1 MAICTYNARTLAS
14 EAAIEDLMMQAKK
27 IKYDVIGLTE
37 TRRRHP
43 LNAVYETGEELFL
56 GTCDSRG
63 VGGVGV
69 LVNTSMAKNIDSF
82 EQLTTRIGRL
92 RMRRC
97 GPIPAL
103 TIFVVYAPTSSYE
116 EEEVEAFYMDLE
128 KFYQED
134 HAFYKVI
141 VGDFNAK
148 VGPRRTPEE
157 LHIGTHGLQ
166 WNDQGERLSEFI
178 MTTKTIHGNS
188 QFQKP
193 SSLRWTWESPGGGY
207 RNEIDHIIVN
217 KRFCLTDVGV
227 VPKFYTGS
235 DHRLLRGRFSFTR
248 RAEKAA
254 KFRERNPRT
263 TINWDLFATLAG
275 FWEDSAMDNI
285 DEEYDRLVEHLH
297 DCAKKAESFK
307 TTKRRLSL
315 ETLELIRQRGA
326 ARAAGNQELTSELAR
341 LCREA
346 IKEDLKERRAE
357 VLAEAAE
364 AGKSIRYAR
373 RDFASRKTRMTAL
386 RNPKGTAIASRRG
399 MEKIIYDFYSDLFDS
414 HVHLPPHHLR
424 EDGQVIP
431 EVLPSEIRHAIMSV
445 RNRTAPGPDRIRPEH
460 LKSLPPVLINTLA
473 RLFTRYLSECKVPK
487 QWKTSKTVLLYKKGD
502 PHDIGNYRPICLL
515 SVIYKLFTRVILNRI
530 EKVLDEGQPCE
541 QAGFRKGFSTIDH
554 IHTVSKL
561 IEVSREYKMPLCLT
575 FIDLKKAFD
584 SVETEAVVEALD
596 NQGVPTQ
603 YIKVLR
609 ELYSNFTTGISPFYK
624 NIVIDVKRG
633 VRQGDTISPK
643 IFTATLENAMRK
655 LEWDDM
661 GVKVDGRQ
669 LHHLRFADDIVLVT
683 PSISQAERML
693 TEFDETCG
701 CIGLQ
706 LNLQK
711 TMFMRNGWVSDAP
724 FTLNGTNISECTS
737 YVYLGRELNM
747 MNDLTPELG
756 RRRRAAWGAY
766 KSIEDV
772 VKKTR
777 NSRLRAHLFNTT
789 VLPALTYA
797 SETWAFRKQ
806 EENAVSVIERAIER
820 VMLGVSRFTQVRDGI
835 RSSPLRQRSKIRDA
849 AAFAK
854 ESKIRWAGHVMRFND
869 NRWTRAVSDWVPR
882 DIKRTTG
889 RPPTRW
895 SDFFTKSLKEK
906 YDALRVPRERRNHW
920 ATLARDRDKW
930 KNYWRPLDQFED
942 QRESRPPIDDRV
954 AGGPRFVGRVG
965 PCGPPYKVFEK
976 YLPKYGKISKQH
988 NFLTKF
994 YYSTGQPSANVSQN
1008 HGFLWRRTPATW
1020 RRRKPQGHF
1029 RGGHDHRSASL
1040 AGDAEAIG
1048 RGGSRSGLGPGCRVG
1063 AEELHIRA
1071 REFSGKSSSRCEG
1084 VRYRAA
1090 GERCWVLLAD
1100 LVGQSLQLSAID
1112 LGSNCRVVRQQFE
1125 TVDFM
1130 NSPPDAQHDL
1140 LLMDFTFHERIWHFI
1155 TSAPRTFVGV
1165 VDVEDPFFISSDNDD
1180 QPVESAA
1187 SVEQLSA
1194 DVQASL
1200 AVSVAQCMWEP
1211 LTELFHL
1218 SERSQSIAHGG
1229 QPTAKT
1235 GSKIPH
1241 TFM

>member
-1 MAICTYNARTLAS
+1 MRALQEYETGKIWSNVGVQMPKNTAKGLCCQIYSRLKREEAKGDGLPASAVPGLTRKIIVSRTSVRPKACNQLTGRCKGGGLESPPTNKLHMSTLGERKFSQKPMGLEACNLPVGFKFHAKNSNRKESPDSGRKPGTVAPGRTGLQESCRLPKRKRTRMTICTYNARTLAS
-14 EAAIEDLMMQAKK
+14 EAAIEDLMVQAKK

-37 TRRRHP
+37 TRRRHS
-43 LNAVYETGEELFL
+43 LNAVFETGEELFL

-69 LVNTSMAKNIDSF
+69 LVNTSMAQNIDSF

-97 GPIPAL
+97 GPTPAL
-103 TIFVVYAPTSSYE
+103 TIFVAYAPTSSYE

-128 KFYQED
+128 KFYRED

-141 VGDFNAK
+141 IGDFNAK

-217 KRFCLTDVGV
+217 KRFCLTDVAV

-248 RAEKAA
+248 RSEKAA
-254 KFRERNPRT
+254 KFSKRNPRT

-285 DEEYDRLVEHLH
+285 DEEYDRLVKHLH
-297 DCAKKAESFK
+297 DCAKKAESIK

-346 IKEDLKERRAE
+346 IKKDLKERRAE

-386 RNPKGTAIASRRG
+386 RNPKGTTIASRRG

-414 HVHLPPHHLR
+414 RAHLPPHHLR
-424 EDGQVIP
+424 EDGHVIP
-431 EVLPSEIRHAIMSV
+431 AVLPSEIRHAIMSV
-445 RNRTAPGPDRIRPEH
+445 RNRTAAGPDRIKPEH
-460 LKSLPPVLINTLA
+460 LKNLPPVLINTLA
-473 RLFTRYLSECKVPK
+473 RIFTRYLSECKVPK

-554 IHTVSKL
+554 IHTVSRL

-624 NIVIDVKRG
+624 NIIIDVKRG

-661 GVKVDGRQ
+661 GVKIDGRQ
-669 LHHLRFADDIVLVT
+669 LTICALL
-683 PSISQAERML
+683 M
-693 TEFDETCG
+693 
-701 CIGLQ
+701 
-706 LNLQK
+706 
-711 TMFMRNGWVSDAP
+711 
-724 FTLNGTNISECTS
+724 TS
-737 YVYLGRELNM
+737 Y
-747 MNDLTPELG
+747 
-756 RRRRAAWGAY
+756 
-766 KSIEDV
+766 
-772 VKKTR
+772 
-777 NSRLRAHLFNTT
+777 
-789 VLPALTYA
+789 
-797 SETWAFRKQ
+797 
-806 EENAVSVIERAIER
+806 
-820 VMLGVSRFTQVRDGI
+820 
-835 RSSPLRQRSKIRDA
+835 
-849 AAFAK
+849 
-854 ESKIRWAGHVMRFND
+854 
-869 NRWTRAVSDWVPR
+869 
-882 DIKRTTG
+882 
-889 RPPTRW
+889 
-895 SDFFTKSLKEK
+895 
-906 YDALRVPRERRNHW
+906 
-920 ATLARDRDKW
+920 
-930 KNYWRPLDQFED
+930 
-942 QRESRPPIDDRV
+942 
-954 AGGPRFVGRVG
+954 
-965 PCGPPYKVFEK
+965 
-976 YLPKYGKISKQH
+976 
-988 NFLTKF
+988 
-994 YYSTGQPSANVSQN
+994 
-1008 HGFLWRRTPATW
+1008 
-1020 RRRKPQGHF
+1020 
-1029 RGGHDHRSASL
+1029 
-1040 AGDAEAIG
+1040 
-1048 RGGSRSGLGPGCRVG
+1048 
-1063 AEELHIRA
+1063 
-1071 REFSGKSSSRCEG
+1071 
-1084 VRYRAA
+1084 
-1090 GERCWVLLAD
+1090 
-1100 LVGQSLQLSAID
+1100 
-1112 LGSNCRVVRQQFE
+1112 
-1125 TVDFM
+1125 
-1130 NSPPDAQHDL
+1130 
-1140 LLMDFTFHERIWHFI
+1140 
-1155 TSAPRTFVGV
+1155 
-1165 VDVEDPFFISSDNDD
+1165 
-1180 QPVESAA
+1180 
-1187 SVEQLSA
+1187 
-1194 DVQASL
+1194 
-1200 AVSVAQCMWEP
+1200 
-1211 LTELFHL
+1211 
-1218 SERSQSIAHGG
+1218 
-1229 QPTAKT
+1229 
-1235 GSKIPH
+1235 
-1241 TFM
+1241 